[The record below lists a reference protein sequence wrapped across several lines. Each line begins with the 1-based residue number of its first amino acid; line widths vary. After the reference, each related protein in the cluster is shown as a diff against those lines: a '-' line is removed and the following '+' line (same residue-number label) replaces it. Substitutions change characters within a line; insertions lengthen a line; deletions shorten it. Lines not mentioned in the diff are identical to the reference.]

1 MSCPGGS
8 DIDEDG
14 FPDCP
19 NAFFPS
25 QFVNLHSWTTTGYS
39 YYHGLQLMLR
49 KRLSHGVSFAMNYT
63 FSKAMDTSST
73 PERQDIFGGAFTG
86 GYSGTTINS
95 WDIRKEYSFSD
106 YDITH
111 QFNGFWIAE
120 LPFGRGKA
128 LGSGVS
134 GWANQIIGGWQL
146 SGIIHINSGVPAN
159 FINGRTWPTNWNLQ
173 GNATCAP
180 VGAYP
185 LGLAV
190 GPCPSTQNV
199 HGATHGGGQ
208 PTPNLFSDPGEAI
221 GHFRLTDTGNRGQR
235 NVIRADRYFST
246 DLGIAKKFNLPWEG
260 KALLFRWDIF
270 NLTNSVYFD
279 ATSLSASP
287 EDPGTF
293 GDYSQTL
300 GRPRQMQVSLKF
312 VF

>member
-1 MSCPGGS
+1 
-8 DIDEDG
+8 
-14 FPDCP
+14 
-19 NAFFPS
+19 
-25 QFVNLHSWTTTGYS
+25 
-39 YYHGLQLMLR
+39 
-49 KRLSHGVSFAMNYT
+49 
-63 FSKAMDTSST
+63 
-73 PERQDIFGGAFTG
+73 
-86 GYSGTTINS
+86 
-95 WDIRKEYSFSD
+95 
-106 YDITH
+106 
-111 QFNGFWIAE
+111 
-120 LPFGRGKA
+120 
-128 LGSGVS
+128 
-134 GWANQIIGGWQL
+134 
-146 SGIIHINSGVPAN
+146 
-159 FINGRTWPTNWNLQ
+159 
-173 GNATCAP
+173 
-180 VGAYP
+180 
-185 LGLAV
+185 LAV